1 MSRRGWILFTAMSV
15 IWGVP
20 YLLIKVADGGVSVP
34 VLVFARVAGGAVVL
48 LPLALQRGQL
58 RSLRG
63 HWRWLAVFACVEII
77 LPWLFLTAAEKRL
90 SSSMSGLLIASV
102 PIIGVA
108 LARLTGSG
116 ERLTPLRWTGLLGGL
131 AGVALLAGP
140 GAVHGDLGSIAL
152 VMLTAVGYAT
162 GPLVASRKLADL
174 PGLAVTAVCLGFAAV
189 VYAPAAALTWPR
201 AVPSAAVLASLA
213 GLALVCTALAFVLFF
228 QLIAEVGPAR
238 ATVITYV
245 NPAVAVAL
253 GVGVLGEPLTPEII
267 AAFGLILA
275 GSVLATRSGQPA
287 GVGGEPAAGGGRVA
301 GRAGMAGGDPGGER
315 GDEPAVDREPREP
328 GATGPPRSPATP

>member
-1 MSRRGWILFTAMSV
+1 V
-15 IWGVP
+15 GV
-20 YLLIKVADGGVSVP
+20 
-34 VLVFARVAGGAVVL
+34 
-48 LPLALQRGQL
+48 
-58 RSLRG
+58 LRG

-77 LPWLFLTAAEKRL
+77 LPWLFLSAAERRL

-108 LARLTGSG
+108 LARLTGGG
-116 ERLTPLRWTGLLGGL
+116 ERLTPLRWAGLLGGL

-140 GAVHGDLGSIAL
+140 RAVHGDLGSVIL
-152 VMLTAVGYAT
+152 VMLTAVGYAI
-162 GPLVASRKLADL
+162 GPLIASRKLADL

-189 VYAPAAALTWPR
+189 VYAPAAALTWPQS
-201 AVPSAAVLASLA
+201 VPSAEVLASLA
-213 GLALVCTALAFVLFF
+213 GLALICTALAFVLFF
-228 QLIAEVGPAR
+228 RLIAEVGPTR

-275 GSVLATRSGQPA
+275 GSVLATRPGQPA
-287 GVGGEPAAGGGRVA
+287 SSETGEGDQDQPRAAPGPLS
-301 GRAGMAGGDPGGER
+301 RAP
-315 GDEPAVDREPREP
+315 
-328 GATGPPRSPATP
+328 